1 MQIGDAAGRV
11 WLVDPLA
18 LADLGALAPVF
29 TDPAVL
35 LVLHAG
41 DNDLVHLKR
50 RYAFRFLRLFDTSV
64 AARFLGAKALGLDV
78 LLRDYLGV
86 ELPPSRQKDDWS
98 ERPLTPAQE
107 TYAAADVLH
116 LIALKDRL
124 LEELVRIGR
133 LAWVEEECAGLAAEQ
148 VEERLVD
155 PDAWAGLKG
164 AKLLPPRQLAA
175 LRELHAAREQ
185 LALAADRPPFKVLS
199 DDALVRLA
207 QALPA
212 DAAAL
217 GEIPGCTPRVVGR
230 WGPAVLA
237 AVGRALAL
245 PEDALPDLPRP
256 PRGPSMPAGVRR
268 RIERLRQWRTEAVP
282 RFGLEPGVLLPNR
295 LIRGIAEAGPR
306 DLASLAAVPGVRQW
320 RVRTFGGELVATL
333 AAA

>member
-18 LADLGALAPVF
+18 LADLGGLAPVF

-50 RYAFRFLRLFDTSV
+50 RYAFRFLRLFDTSI

-78 LLRDYLGV
+78 LLHDHLAV

-98 ERPLTPAQE
+98 ERPLSEPQE
-107 TYAAADVLH
+107 RYAAADVLY
-116 LIALKDRL
+116 LIDLKNRL
-124 LEELVRIGR
+124 LEALRRIGR
-133 LAWVEEECAGLAAEQ
+133 LEWVEEECAALAAEA
-148 VEERLVD
+148 VEARVVD
-155 PDAWAGLKG
+155 PEAWAGLKG
-164 AKLLPPRQLAA
+164 AKLLPPRPLAA

-199 DDALVRLA
+199 DDTLVRIA
-207 QALPA
+207 EVLPA

-217 GEIPGCTPRVVGR
+217 GEVPGCTPRVVGR

-245 PEDALPDLPRP
+245 PEDALPTLARP
-256 PRGPSMPAGVRR
+256 PRGPSMPAAVRR

-282 RFGLEPGVLLPNR
+282 RFELEPGVLLPNR

-306 DLASLAAVPGVRQW
+306 DLAALGAVPGVRQW
-320 RVRTFGGELVATL
+320 RVRTFGPELVATVTV
-333 AAA
+333 A